1 MNLRRLIALSLA
13 LCITGFG
20 FQQQV
25 LAAAISTDAAVAAAP
40 AQTLQRERVLR
51 FLDRA
56 DVQRQ
61 LQSYG
66 VAPADAKARVAA
78 LNDAEL
84 AQLSSRID
92 TLPAGGD
99 IGILGFVLVV
109 FLVLLLTDI
118 LGFTHIFPF
127 TKPIK

>member
-1 MNLRRLIALSLA
+1 MISRRLIALVLA
-13 LCITGFG
+13 LCIAGLGFE
-20 FQQQV
+20 QQA
-25 LAAAISTDAAVAAAP
+25 LAAAIATDAAIASAP
-40 AQTLQRERVLR
+40 ARSAQREQVLR

-56 DVQRQ
+56 DVRQQ
-61 LQSYG
+61 LQSHG
-66 VAPADAKARVAA
+66 VNAADAKARVAA

-92 TLPAGGD
+92 SLPAGGD
-99 IGILGFVLVV
+99 VGILGFVLVV

>member
-1 MNLRRLIALSLA
+1 VNA
-13 LCITGFG
+13 
-20 FQQQV
+20 
-25 LAAAISTDAAVAAAP
+25 
-40 AQTLQRERVLR
+40 
-51 FLDRA
+51 
-56 DVQRQ
+56 
-61 LQSYG
+61 
-66 VAPADAKARVAA
+66 ADAKARVAA

-92 TLPAGGD
+92 SLPAGGD
-99 IGILGFVLVV
+99 VGILGFVLVV

>member
-1 MNLRRLIALSLA
+1 VR
-13 LCITGFG
+13 
-20 FQQQV
+20 Q
-25 LAAAISTDAAVAAAP
+25 
-40 AQTLQRERVLR
+40 
-51 FLDRA
+51 
-56 DVQRQ
+56 Q
-61 LQSYG
+61 LQSHG
-66 VAPADAKARVAA
+66 VNAADAKARVAA

-92 TLPAGGD
+92 SLPAGGD
-99 IGILGFVLVV
+99 VGILGFVLVV